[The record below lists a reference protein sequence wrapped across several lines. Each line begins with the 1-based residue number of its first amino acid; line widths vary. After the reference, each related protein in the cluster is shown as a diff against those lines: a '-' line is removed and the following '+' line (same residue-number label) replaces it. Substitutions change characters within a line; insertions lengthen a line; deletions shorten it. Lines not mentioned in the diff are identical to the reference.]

1 MVNPREMLDIIEL
14 IFYVP
19 ALIISIF
26 VSARHGFGRQLGWI
40 FLCILSIIRLVGAVT
55 GIASIRNPSEGLFE
69 ATFITNSAGL
79 SPLLLAMLGML
90 KRVHDG
96 MPIGKGFSPRLFNS
110 IHLPTM
116 AALVLAIIGGTKSFN
131 PDIDTQN
138 TGRMLIKVAV
148 VLFLVVLIVLAMIAL
163 VTFSKIG
170 HVVHG
175 ERKLVF
181 AAVLSLPFLFVRILY
196 SIIAAFSSPNSKVF
210 SLVSDTKTVVAVQAL
225 MATAEEFVVATIYLL
240 TGLLTPVIARSQVRR
255 QGPEGYQVP
264 SNQGRVVYHAEDSH
278 SMMRMNRRD

>member
-1 MVNPREMLDIIEL
+1 
-14 IFYVP
+14 
-19 ALIISIF
+19 
-26 VSARHGFGRQLGWI
+26 
-40 FLCILSIIRLVGAVT
+40 
-55 GIASIRNPSEGLFE
+55 
-69 ATFITNSAGL
+69 
-79 SPLLLAMLGML
+79 
-90 KRVHDG
+90 
-96 MPIGKGFSPRLFNS
+96 MPIGKGFSPRLFHS

-131 PDIDTQN
+131 PDIDTEN

-210 SLVSDTKTVVAVQAL
+210 SLVSDTKTAVAVQAL
-225 MATAEEFVVATIYLL
+225 MAISSHWSAHASHCPEPSAT
-240 TGLLTPVIARSQVRR
+240 ARSGGIPGAVESRPS
-255 QGPEGYQVP
+255 GVP
-264 SNQGRVVYHAEDSH
+264 CRGQPLDDGNEQA
-278 SMMRMNRRD
+278 